1 MIVESVTVGP
11 FEENCYLVLDAASRR
26 AILIDPGEND
36 PRIARMVKDSDATL
50 EAIWLTHAHLD
61 HIGGIA
67 AVLREW
73 KVPVFMHPLDREI
86 FERGAEIAAEYQV
99 AFEQPPS
106 PDRELAEGDV
116 MELGALRFEVLHVPG
131 HAPGHVAFH
140 GHGMLFGGDV
150 LFAGSVGRT
159 DLELC
164 NPAHLEQSLERLA
177 SLPPATQVFAGHG
190 PATTI
195 GEELRTNPFLTRI
208 ARAAHR

>member
-1 MIVESVTVGP
+1 MIVSSVTVGP
-11 FEENCYLVLDAASRR
+11 FEENCYLVVDADSRR
-26 AILIDPGEND
+26 AVLIDPGEND
-36 PRIARMVKDSDATL
+36 PRIARMVKESGATL
-50 EAIWLTHAHLD
+50 DAIWLTHAHLD

-73 KVPVFMHPLDREI
+73 NVPVHLHPLDREL
-86 FERGAEIAAEYQV
+86 FERASEVAVEYQV
-99 AFEQPPS
+99 AFEQPPA

-116 MELGALRFEVLHVPG
+116 MELGALRFDVLHVPG

-140 GHGMLFGGDV
+140 GHGMLFDGDV

-159 DLELC
+159 DFPLC

-177 SLPPATQVFAGHG
+177 ALPPETQVFAGHG

-195 GEELRTNPFLTRI
+195 GEELRTNPFLARI
-208 ARAAHR
+208 ARVVRQ